1 MNEKDI
7 AEQAYNNGYE
17 QGVTA
22 VIDHIEEKDK
32 SIGKFSIYNKLVK
45 ELKETFFGGK
55 ENAENRT

>member
-1 MNEKDI
+1 MNDKDI

-17 QGVTA
+17 QGVAA
-22 VIDHIEEKDK
+22 VIACIEEKDK

-55 ENAENRT
+55 DNG

>member
-17 QGVTA
+17 QGVAA
-22 VIDHIEEKDK
+22 VIAYVEGKDK
-32 SIGKFSIYNKLVK
+32 SIGRFSVYNKLVK

-55 ENAENRT
+55 DNG